1 MPSCQFTYAIALLKI
16 LSMQDSIYAAFHR
29 FILIIKDSNVVRY
42 YLEDLV
48 KTGTYIV
55 HIMVEKYQKAC
66 LLFWKV
72 IDQ

>member
-1 MPSCQFTYAIALLKI
+1 MPSCQFTYSIALLKN
-16 LSMQDSIYAAFHR
+16 SVYVGRIYAALHR
-29 FILIIKDSNVVRY
+29 FILIIKDLNVVWY

-55 HIMVEKYQKAC
+55 HIMVEKCQKAC
-66 LLFWKV
+66 LMFWKV

>member
-1 MPSCQFTYAIALLKI
+1 
-16 LSMQDSIYAAFHR
+16 MQDSIYAALHR
-29 FILIIKDSNVVRY
+29 FILIIKELNVVQY
-42 YLEDLV
+42 YLEDTV

-55 HIMVEKYQKAC
+55 YIMVEKHQKAC